1 MKKDTLKTIEEL
13 KNLKKEIKTYKNQKQ
28 AINYL
33 VEKTKLSEKECES
46 IYDFLIG
53 SKTDKENKNTTN
65 NVFKTILFYCVVS
78 LTGIVVLPTLGII
91 APVFI
96 LCAFICPIVGI
107 IHFISG
113 IFGFDLPFVSFQFGN
128 MTLNPFL
135 GLVVGIIIGVI
146 LYFIGK
152 GSWKL
157 LLLYI
162 NKIKEKKESL
172 GI

>member
-1 MKKDTLKTIEEL
+1 MLITIIL
-13 KNLKKEIKTYKNQKQ
+13 SLPIAG
-28 AINYL
+28 AIFIACA
-33 VEKTKLSEKECES
+33 TACADS
-46 IYDFLIG
+46 I
-53 SKTDKENKNTTN
+53 
-65 NVFKTILFYCVVS
+65 
-78 LTGIVVLPTLGII
+78 
-91 APVFI
+91 A
-96 LCAFICPIVGI
+96 GI

-113 IFGFDLPFVSFQFGN
+113 IFGFDLTFVSFQFGN

>member
-13 KNLKKEIKTYKNQKQ
+13 KKLKREIQTYKNEKE

-33 VEKTKLSEKECES
+33 IEKTKFSEKECKS
-46 IYDFLIG
+46 IYDFLMN
-53 SKTDKENKNTTN
+53 SYTDKENENTTN

-78 LTGIVVLPTLGII
+78 FTGIVALPTLGII

-96 LCAFICPIVGI
+96 LCAFICPIAGI

-113 IFGFDLPFVSFQFGN
+113 IFGFNLPFVSLQFGN

-135 GLVVGIIIGVI
+135 GLIVSIIIGII

>member
-13 KNLKKEIKTYKNQKQ
+13 KELKREIKAYKNEKE

-46 IYDFLIG
+46 IYDFLMN
-53 SKTDKENKNTTN
+53 SNTDKENKNTTN
-65 NVFKTILFYCVVS
+65 NIFKTILFYCVVS

-96 LCAFICPIVGI
+96 LCAFICPIAGI
-107 IHFISG
+107 IHCISG
-113 IFGFDLPFVSFQFGN
+113 IFGFNLPFVSFQFGN

-135 GLVVGIIIGVI
+135 GLVVSIIIGII

-162 NKIKEKKESL
+162 NKIKEKIESL
-172 GI
+172 EI